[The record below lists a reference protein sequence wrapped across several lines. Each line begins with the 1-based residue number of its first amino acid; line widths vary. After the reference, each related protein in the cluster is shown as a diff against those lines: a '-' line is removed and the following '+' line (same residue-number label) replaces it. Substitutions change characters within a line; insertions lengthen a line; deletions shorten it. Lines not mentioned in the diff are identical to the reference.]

1 MLGLLGYSD
10 DNLCLAPALNAL
22 QDMLYTSLSYI
33 PLSAPLYTCH
43 LLTDSELAVTR
54 VWHGTVTPYTWEME
68 KGWGWFSCPTG
79 GTELRREM
87 TLPVDKPT
95 IS

>member
-43 LLTDSELAVTR
+43 LLTLTL
-54 VWHGTVTPYTWEME
+54 TW
-68 KGWGWFSCPTG
+68 
-79 GTELRREM
+79 L
-87 TLPVDKPT
+87 LPVNGEPE
-95 IS
+95 ILV